1 MEFINRL
8 CKFQVLFLPIVF
20 VSKIYFLCGSE
31 FNLFFL
37 LILEEIVMKEVTFEM
52 LNLVSAGVWAGP
64 SGDGGCIPDP
74 KIIKIPQLV
83 ETEGL

>member
-1 MEFINRL
+1 ML
-8 CKFQVLFLPIVF
+8 M
-20 VSKIYFLCGSE
+20 
-31 FNLFFL
+31 
-37 LILEEIVMKEVTFEM
+37 EIVMKEVTFEM